1 MAAPDSS
8 SDVLRDYIIVKFLA
22 DRPKTSPPI
31 SSLKTDDGLL
41 NNLKALFKEA
51 DLPEPMYMN
60 STANL
65 YNRINHI
72 VLDTKGHLKSKVKT
86 SFAAMQS
93 VLHLC
98 GFNATTGEDVFSAIG
113 TIKRNARVAAA
124 TASVAAVASTVATV
138 TEDATVR
145 MAPSPLAPVL
155 EAPLVLES
163 AMTASAPADI
173 LVTVVE
179 TTQPAKSHR
188 KNIPMCANNTRIT
201 SFFGAAPP
209 SAEPLS
215 QSSSQPSANRQP
227 SSNPVGVQKPKSKMK
242 ILHAKIL
249 RAGDYTKLK
258 NSVAQLRRDARTFSA
273 TKAEHDREMDT
284 LKKELLFARR
294 GVISEYSATTMQRT
308 HAVLAT
314 SLVAATRRST
324 MLKETLARNFAP
336 DVRKIWAGRGGKLN
350 PEFAGACLNL
360 VYECGISVEKLSL
373 AILYVFGALF
383 PGTAFSGRLPSPA
396 TWRNALLD
404 LGARDASVL
413 ADAINNNPNPIHL
426 ATDSS
431 QRKILGK
438 STFHVIYGAQW
449 SNVEKK
455 PVSAS
460 QFLVPFGVSQTF
472 AWQVRRLIAVPIV
485 TGGGAKLT
493 ATDTFDAIQAA
504 GVDLSKKRPFNPARR
519 LQRSKHR
526 WRPLGCGRF
535 WKSN

>member
-1 MAAPDSS
+1 MAAVKSGLET
-8 SDVLRDYIIVKFLA
+8 LRDYAIVEFLA
-22 DRPKTSPPI
+22 NRGPGKNEI
-31 SSLKTDDGLL
+31 SKTDD
-41 NNLKALFKEA
+41 ALFKRLTKLFEEA
-51 DLPEPMYMN
+51 GLSCEPLDYMKSAPN
-60 STANL
+60 FWDRQNQL
-65 YNRINHI
+65 NN
-72 VLDTKGHLKSKVKT
+72 DTKGNLKSKVKT
-86 SFAAMQS
+86 SFAGMLT
-93 VLHLC
+93 VLQLC
-98 GFNATTGEDVFSAIG
+98 GFNATTVEDVFSAIG

-273 TKAEHDREMDT
+273 TKAAHDREMDT

-308 HAVLAT
+308 RRIGD
-314 SLVAATRRST
+314 VARGCNEA
-324 MLKETLARNFAP
+324 EYHVQRN
-336 DVRKIWAGRGGKLN
+336 
-350 PEFAGACLNL
+350 AGA
-360 VYECGISVEKLSL
+360 
-373 AILYVFGALF
+373 
-383 PGTAFSGRLPSPA
+383 
-396 TWRNALLD
+396 
-404 LGARDASVL
+404 
-413 ADAINNNPNPIHL
+413 
-426 ATDSS
+426 
-431 QRKILGK
+431 
-438 STFHVIYGAQW
+438 
-449 SNVEKK
+449 
-455 PVSAS
+455 
-460 QFLVPFGVSQTF
+460 
-472 AWQVRRLIAVPIV
+472 
-485 TGGGAKLT
+485 
-493 ATDTFDAIQAA
+493 
-504 GVDLSKKRPFNPARR
+504 
-519 LQRSKHR
+519 
-526 WRPLGCGRF
+526 
-535 WKSN
+535 